1 MIKIKPGNLSDAIE
15 KELESYEKEVR
26 EELQKSG
33 EETAKD
39 IVKTL
44 KETSPKSQSARGGR
58 YAKGWRLKKEAS
70 PGAGTRYLIH
80 NKTDYQLTHLLEFG
94 HAKSGGG
101 RTRAI
106 PHIKPAEEKA
116 KNLFEKKIRSKL

>member
-1 MIKIKPGNLSDAIE
+1 MIKINPGDLSGAIE
-15 KELESYEKEVR
+15 KELKNYEKEVR

-39 IVKTL
+39 VVKTL
-44 KETSPKSQSARGGR
+44 KETSPKRSGKYS
-58 YAKGWRLKKEAS
+58 KGWRLKKEAS
-70 PGAGTRYLIH
+70 PGAGTRFIIH
-80 NKTDYQLTHLLEFG
+80 NKTDYRLTHLLEFG
-94 HAKSGGG
+94 HALIGGG

-116 KNLFEKKIRSKL
+116 KALFEKKIRSKL